1 MPTAVSDKNMIKLP
15 RIKRMMLALPIDKSR
30 DFALQLTSAYVAMKG
45 SMTVN
50 SAMFTPARS
59 DMRNPA

>member
-1 MPTAVSDKNMIKLP
+1 MPTDVFDKNMTKLP
-15 RIKRMMLALPIDKSR
+15 RIKRMILALPIQRSR
-30 DFALQLTSAYVAMKG
+30 EVALQLASAYVAMRG

-59 DMRNPA
+59 EMRNPA

>member
-1 MPTAVSDKNMIKLP
+1 MPTEVSDKNMIKLP
-15 RIKRMMLALPIDKSR
+15 RIKRMMLVLPIQRSR
-30 DFALQLTSAYVAMKG
+30 EVALQLASAYVAMRG

-59 DMRNPA
+59 EMRNPA